1 MFICGFEKKLQPC
14 QILIK
19 NFDFLCEKQK
29 SIFWKKKLIQK
40 QRRSHR
46 HRGYFGG
53 CNDAVFAADSLKHC
67 WSVFNSISVFRENT
81 MRVIAADADSAA
93 EADAG
98 FLLMSKS
105 STKSPDFLQ
114 REVDARSVAEA
125 DADFFQMHKSWP
137 KSPALQERKA
147 VSALVILASSRF
159 SMQHFAKFMWHEINF
174 VKKKSLKNALFWN
187 HLFSI
192 EGITDFVSFKKFSFR
207 SQNLGSKLAQALNDD
222 ISKLKFQ
229 IWESV
234 IYLEMSKSRIR
245 NSGKIENYWLQ
256 FSDFLQKVWH
266 RISTFKW
273 ENVTF

>member
-1 MFICGFEKKLQPC
+1 MLIGLQFNQCFQRKYNARDCRRCWFSRGSWCRLPSDV
-14 QILIK
+14 K
-19 NFDFLCEKQK
+19 
-29 SIFWKKKLIQK
+29 IFNKIS
-40 QRRSHR
+40 R
-46 HRGYFGG
+46 
-53 CNDAVFAADSLKHC
+53 VFAERSYIRGGDFGIMSFFDRK
-67 WSVFNSISVFRENT
+67 ISVF
-81 MRVIAADADSAA
+81 VW
-93 EADAG
+93 
-98 FLLMSKS
+98 K
-105 STKSPDFLQ
+105 K
-114 REVDARSVAEA
+114 
-125 DADFFQMHKSWP
+125 
-137 KSPALQERKA
+137 
-147 VSALVILASSRF
+147 
-159 SMQHFAKFMWHEINF
+159 INF

-245 NSGKIENYWLQ
+245 NSEKIENYWLQ
-256 FSDFLQKVWH
+256 FSDFLQKVWL